1 MSAPRQDTSA
11 PDWDGEDIRKLIA
24 AALKEDLGSGDLTA
38 ERIVPA
44 GTCATARLFARQTL
58 VLAGMPLFERVFR
71 ALSDQVSVACLCSD
85 GQEVRRDTVVA
96 QLKGPARAILSG
108 ERTALNFLAHLSGIA
123 TLTRRFS
130 EAIAGTNAFIR
141 DTRKTT
147 PMLRALEKY
156 AVRAGGG
163 RNHRFGLFDAIL
175 IKENHIAI
183 AGGVAEALRRARAAT
198 ADGPDTSREM
208 TAYESFRPPAEA
220 DGTLQIS
227 IQVEVRNEAEL
238 REALAAGAESVLLD
252 NAPPVEA
259 ARLIAIARQVRRVC
273 VIEISGGVNLSNVRA
288 YAEAGADYIS
298 VGAITHSAPAA
309 DLSLLVDLSRVK

>member
-1 MSAPRQDTSA
+1 M
-11 PDWDGEDIRKLIA
+11 DWDTPEVKSCISGALAEDH
-24 AALKEDLGSGDLTA
+24 GSGDLTA
-38 ERIVPA
+38 EAIVPDA
-44 GTCATARLFARQTL
+44 AQATARLVARQTL
-58 VLAGMPLFERVFR
+58 VLAGLPLFERVFH
-71 ALSDQVSVACLCSD
+71 ALSDHVRIECFHTD
-85 GQEVRRDTVVA
+85 GQEATRDAVLA
-96 QLKGPARAILSG
+96 RLAGPARPILTA
-108 ERTALNFLAHLSGIA
+108 ERTALNFLAHLSGVA
-123 TLTRRFS
+123 TLTRRFTD
-130 EAIAGTNAFIR
+130 AIAGTDAFIR

-156 AVRAGGG
+156 AVRTGGG

-183 AGGVAEALRRARAAT
+183 AGGVAEALRRAREAT
-198 ADGPDTSREM
+198 AARPPDISQEM
-208 TAYESFRPPAEA
+208 TAYESFRPPARAGEPV
-220 DGTLQIS
+220 QIS

-238 REALAAGAESVLLD
+238 REALAAGAESILLD

-259 ARLIAIARQVRRVC
+259 ARLIAIVRAVRPGC

-309 DLSLLVDLSRVK
+309 DLSLLVDLSGVE

>member
-1 MSAPRQDTSA
+1 VNAPRPDIGA
-11 PDWDGEDIRKLIA
+11 PDWDGEDIRKRIA
-24 AALKEDLGSGDLTA
+24 AALAEDLGSGDLTA
-38 ERIVPA
+38 EAIVPEA
-44 GTCATARLFARQTL
+44 ARATARLFARQTL
-58 VLAGMPLFERVFR
+58 VLAGLPLFERVFR
-71 ALSDQVSVACLCSD
+71 ALSGDVSVECFFSD
-85 GQEVRRDTVVA
+85 GQEVRRDAVLA
-96 QLKGPARAILSG
+96 HLKGPARAILSA

-130 EAIAGTNAFIR
+130 DAIAGTSAFIR

-147 PMLRALEKY
+147 PTLRALEKY

-183 AGGVAEALRRARAAT
+183 AGSVAEALRRARAAT
-198 ADGPDTSREM
+198 ASGADDSPEM
-208 TAYESFRPPAEA
+208 TAYESFRPPADA
-220 DGTLQIS
+220 GRPRQIS
-227 IQVEVRNEAEL
+227 IQVEVRNEAEM

-259 ARLIAIARQVRRVC
+259 ARLIEIARRLTPGC

-309 DLSLLVDLSRVK
+309 DLSLLVDLSGVE